1 MSINSAILSFLNL
14 KNMGKIEQP
23 ESHERKDKF
32 PFYKITAALAA
43 VWALGGPLKDLT
55 QADKKVSSPD
65 RDKIEAL
72 NSPPGTPIPMKAETG
87 DIAKQRNYSQSELRT
102 TFFKEDA
109 SGNPEF
115 NFWSLIAMLQAEIPY
130 IDTESGEVNIKIP
143 YEYARL
149 FDRDPKSK
157 EPVHQEDHEKLGKF
171 IEDEFNKLFAE
182 ILYGYDWSKNVK
194 NLKQPE
200 VPTELKIEGIE
211 ITGTAS
217 PEGPQDNGPET
228 IKQGKI
234 DQENLGLALKRGQV
248 GLSLTEEWLK
258 KSGVNLKQLEEAARN
273 IQAREIQFSDDEM
286 KLLADLSKK
295 WKGSDDASRIH
306 RLIIDYNRGQVKDA
320 NIVSQLDQII
330 GSKRMVEITI
340 KYEKNEK
347 RRVLI
352 PIPILPILIGV
363 SLPFLARKRE
373 LREEISGIPEEV
385 KTIDAPGRETEEGK
399 EMEIQTVVDDLGM
412 FFDREEAVRR
422 GIDYRAMAEDV
433 QSKGRHFKDP
443 AEKEIYL
450 ANNIIKSWKEHDA
463 MCRKEAGWSPG
474 HINQGLD
481 YENQPRQIQ
490 WAKVHARVL
499 LEMADENKK
508 TGEDYKSVLERRI
521 AKVQNRRK

>member
-1 MSINSAILSFLNL
+1 MS
-14 KNMGKIEQP
+14 KIERGFR
-23 ESHERKDKF
+23 EGKEKF
-32 PFYKITAALAA
+32 PFYKITAVLAA
-43 VWALGGPLKDLT
+43 IWALGGPLKDLT
-55 QADKKVSSPD
+55 QADKKANSPD

-72 NSPPGTPIPMKAETG
+72 NSPSGTSNPMKAETG
-87 DIAKQRNYSQSELRT
+87 NLAKQREYAFPELRT

-115 NFWSLIAMLQAEIPY
+115 NFWSLIAALQAEIPY
-130 IDTESGEVNIKIP
+130 IDSESGEVNIKIP

-171 IEDEFNKLFAE
+171 IEEEFNRQFAE
-182 ILYGYDWSKNVK
+182 ILYGYDWSKDVK
-194 NLKQPE
+194 NLKQPDI
-200 VPTELKIEGIE
+200 PTELKIEGIE

-217 PEGPQDNGPET
+217 PEGPRDKGPET
-228 IKQGKI
+228 IKPGSI
-234 DQENLGLALKRGQV
+234 DRENLELALKRGRV

-258 KSGVNLKQLEEAARN
+258 KSGVNLNQLEEAARN
-273 IQAREIQFSDDEM
+273 IQAKEIQFSDDEM

-295 WKGSDDASRIH
+295 WKGSYDASRIH
-306 RLIIDYNRGQVKDA
+306 RMIIDYNRGQIKDA
-320 NIVSQLDQII
+320 SLVSQLDQII

-352 PIPILPILIGV
+352 PIPILPILTGV
-363 SLPFLARKRE
+363 SLSYLARKKRE
-373 LREEISGIPEEV
+373 LRGEISGIPEAV
-385 KTIDAPGRETEEGK
+385 KVTDAPGRETNEGK
-399 EMEIQTVVDDLGM
+399 EMEVQTVVDDLGM
-412 FFDREEAVRR
+412 FFDREETVRR

-433 QSKGRHFKDP
+433 QSKGRHFKDS
-443 AEKEIYL
+443 AEREIYL
-450 ANNIIKSWKEHDA
+450 ANKIINSWKEHDA
-463 MCRKEAGWSPG
+463 MCRKEAGWSLE
-474 HINQGLD
+474 HVNQGLD

-499 LEMADENKK
+499 LEIADENKK

-521 AKVQNRRK
+521 AEAQNRRK